1 VTDEALNR
9 LARED
14 SGRVRALLASRFGD
28 LDLADDA
35 VQDALIEAA
44 RTWPSSGVPS
54 NPGGWLL
61 TVARRKAV
69 DRLRRDSSARR
80 RTLAAAPDLV
90 TTPEPT
96 APSMIDDTEDPTDDE
111 HLRLVLLCCH
121 PALDIDA
128 QVALTLRLVGGL
140 STDEIAAAFIVPE
153 PTMAQR
159 IVRAKR
165 KIRDAAIPLSMPR
178 NLDGRVD
185 AVLKVLYLVFNE
197 GYLARGSSD
206 RIVRT
211 DLVVEAL
218 RLTRV
223 VAALLPDDTEAAG
236 LLALQL
242 YAVARSSTRLDAA
255 GDLALLADQDRSAW
269 DLRTISEANAVLGQA
284 MQAMRPGPFQLQAV
298 IAGLH
303 ANARTAADTD
313 WPSIARA
320 YAQLATL
327 TPSPVVALNHA
338 VAVAMSDGP
347 LVGLGLLDRIEGI
360 DSYHLLHATRGE
372 LLLRADDPVGAR
384 AAFVTA
390 RTLTRNSVEQRHLD
404 RRIAQCTG

>member
-1 VTDEALNR
+1 
-9 LARED
+9 
-14 SGRVRALLASRFGD
+14 
-28 LDLADDA
+28 
-35 VQDALIEAA
+35 
-44 RTWPSSGVPS
+44 
-54 NPGGWLL
+54 
-61 TVARRKAV
+61 
-69 DRLRRDSSARR
+69 
-80 RTLAAAPDLV
+80 
-90 TTPEPT
+90 
-96 APSMIDDTEDPTDDE
+96 
-111 HLRLVLLCCH
+111 LLCCH

-255 GDLALLADQDRSAW
+255 GDLALLAEQDRSAW